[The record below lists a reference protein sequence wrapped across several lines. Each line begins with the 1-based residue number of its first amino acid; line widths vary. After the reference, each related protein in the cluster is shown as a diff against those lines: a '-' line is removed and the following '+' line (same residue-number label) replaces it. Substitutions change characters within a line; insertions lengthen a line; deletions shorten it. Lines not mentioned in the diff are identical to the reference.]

1 MAGGFLAMPGMC
13 RLLFPLPRLRTIRC
27 FDPRKGPQ
35 DDRRAGEGKWS
46 HRGNQED
53 GQRSFLIDST
63 GHHDGGITVEYELP
77 KKALEALSEGDRSK
91 AIDQV
96 QMERNI
102 SREEAREMVAAFI
115 LSQPSLQAT
124 MRLKESRAETQW
136 GLMRWLILFQ
146 AIAVAIGYFLF
157 FRDQW

>member
-1 MAGGFLAMPGMC
+1 M
-13 RLLFPLPRLRTIRC
+13 
-27 FDPRKGPQ
+27 
-35 DDRRAGEGKWS
+35 
-46 HRGNQED
+46 
-53 GQRSFLIDST
+53 
-63 GHHDGGITVEYELP
+63 EYELP

-102 SREEAREMVAAFI
+102 SREEAREMVAPFI
-115 LSQPSLQAT
+115 LSQPPLQAT

>member
-1 MAGGFLAMPGMC
+1 
-13 RLLFPLPRLRTIRC
+13 
-27 FDPRKGPQ
+27 
-35 DDRRAGEGKWS
+35 
-46 HRGNQED
+46 
-53 GQRSFLIDST
+53 
-63 GHHDGGITVEYELP
+63 VEYELP

-91 AIDQV
+91 AIEQV

>member
-1 MAGGFLAMPGMC
+1 
-13 RLLFPLPRLRTIRC
+13 
-27 FDPRKGPQ
+27 
-35 DDRRAGEGKWS
+35 
-46 HRGNQED
+46 
-53 GQRSFLIDST
+53 
-63 GHHDGGITVEYELP
+63 
-77 KKALEALSEGDRSK
+77 
-91 AIDQV
+91 
-96 QMERNI
+96 MERNI

>member
-1 MAGGFLAMPGMC
+1 M
-13 RLLFPLPRLRTIRC
+13 
-27 FDPRKGPQ
+27 
-35 DDRRAGEGKWS
+35 
-46 HRGNQED
+46 
-53 GQRSFLIDST
+53 
-63 GHHDGGITVEYELP
+63 EYELP